1 VTSSWHSPPRFS
13 KYRYQMLLLAALLLG
28 SCAQISS
35 SPPTAAV
42 LWQLNGKL
50 SVNSPQGGGSGQF
63 NWRIYPDRFEI
74 TLRGPLGYGT
84 VRLSGTPQ
92 LALLEQG
99 ETRISGSI
107 EQLSR
112 QWLASELPLQ
122 ALQYWADGQI
132 APSPLPDPDSARYNV
147 QQQLTEFSQMGWQ
160 LLLSRYPDNEKSSKP
175 NKING
180 QKGEQRFTLIV
191 QSRGD
196 QP

>member
-1 VTSSWHSPPRFS
+1 
-13 KYRYQMLLLAALLLG
+13 MLLLAALLLS

-35 SPPTAAV
+35 SPPTAAIH
-42 LWQLNGKL
+42 WQLKGKL
-50 SVNSPQGGGSGQF
+50 SVSSPQGGGSGQF
-63 NWRIYPDRFEI
+63 NWHIYPDRFEI

-84 VRLSGTPQ
+84 ARLSGTPQ

-99 ETRISGSI
+99 ETRISGSV

-112 QWLASELPLQ
+112 QWLGSELPLQ
-122 ALQYWADGQI
+122 ALQHWADGQI
-132 APSPLPDPDSARYNV
+132 APSPYPDPDSARYNV

-160 LLLSRYPDNEKSSKP
+160 LRLSRYPDNEKSSKP

-196 QP
+196 QR